1 MRKKITLSLGM
12 LAAFTVSANAA
23 LVWTVGIN
31 NDGWDFTAANPGTG
45 GGPSATFVQENGGIN
60 ALPGNPA
67 SPETD
72 VQSDNDYY
80 FAGNYSAVIGSNGAY
95 TPVGLVAANEES
107 VERAFGGGDLELRY
121 HFNLPG
127 TFAANDLLTVSWDAL
142 NLDTG
147 ATNPDPRFGVE
158 VYFNNILV
166 GTQVVIRPANLG
178 TTYTTT
184 PFSLASVGAVTGAG
198 ADNIVSLKGISYNG
212 TLPEQGGGNW
222 MGVDY
227 VQLDH
232 TAIPEPG
239 SSAMVFLAGMAS
251 LGFLGRRRARV

>member
-1 MRKKITLSLGM
+1 MSKKITLSLGM
-12 LAAFTVSANAA
+12 LAAFTLSANAA

-31 NDGWDFTAANPGTG
+31 NGGWDFEAANPGNG
-45 GGPSATFVQENGGIN
+45 GGPNATFVQENGAIN

-67 SPETD
+67 SPETNG
-72 VQSDNDYY
+72 QSDNDYY
-80 FAGNYSAVIGSNGAY
+80 FAGTYSAVIGTNGAY
-95 TPVGLVAANEES
+95 TPVGVVAANEES
-107 VERAFGGGDLELRY
+107 VERAFAGGDLELRY

-127 TFAANDLLTVSWDAL
+127 TFAAGDLLSVSFDAL
-142 NLDTG
+142 NLHID
-147 ATNPDPRFGVE
+147 AANVPDPRFGVE

-166 GTQVVIRPANLG
+166 GTQVVIRPANFG

-198 ADNIVSLKGISYNG
+198 ADNIVSLKGISYNA
-212 TLPEQGGGNW
+212 EGGGNW

-227 VQLDH
+227 VQLD
-232 TAIPEPG
+232 TAVIPEPS

-251 LGFLGRRRARV
+251 LGLLGRRRARM